1 MMTILSTAAVPAA
14 SGIIGSPAF
23 EILDLDPDVAE
34 LMAEVDAILS
44 AALTPARRP
53 SAPPLAGSDIARP
66 NRLDGPAMRRCAPR
80 PAPVHHVR
88 AGQRGPPIREQ
99 PVRKIKDPM

>member
-1 MMTILSTAAVPAA
+1 MMTSLSTAAVPAA
-14 SGIIGSPAF
+14 SGTIGTLAF

-34 LMAEVDAILS
+34 LIAEVDAILC

-80 PAPVHHVR
+80 PAPVHDVR

-99 PVRKIKDPM
+99 PVGTVNDAM